1 MRYNK
6 LKVSIY
12 LWRDYIVEE
21 GTLLNEESITG
32 MFSNLWSDL
41 LSFDVLLYNL
51 AYLNAYKYERVLKGI
66 AKWNYLWLLVEV
78 LMSI

>member
-1 MRYNK
+1 MKSFTEKCQKFLFNMRYNK

-41 LSFDVLLYNL
+41 LFFDVLLYNL
-51 AYLNAYKYERVLKGI
+51 AYLNAYKY
-66 AKWNYLWLLVEV
+66 
-78 LMSI
+78 